1 MAVQCS
7 GTARPSQFV
16 APLTYTLSTWAICST
31 PPPRPTPRFTVSP
44 VSRPSSSRK
53 GWATSVSPASA
64 PPRQAN
70 RTNISPGWNRPASS
84 RRTRPLRSSAS
95 SSREVVLL
103 ARPVAAASSV
113 NVTAP
118 GACTTSVSSRAAR
131 STACVP
137 PRLLTTRLPVD
148 SCDSPLP
155 SSTLRNSVLLCDP
168 TIGVLA
174 GQGRIGQSKCR
185 PGVSRKGQVAMFR
198 NTMPRYEILSDD
210 AVAVLDRG
218 WRRIV
223 SEIGVQFAKPEAVEL
238 FRQAGQQVD
247 GDVVKFDPEFVLEQA
262 AKAPREFDVQARN
275 PANSV
280 HIGGDDMVFGAVYGS
295 PFIREG
301 EVRRDATLDDFHR
314 LAMLAQSFPEL
325 DSAGG
330 VICEPN
336 DAPLDSRHLDMVYA
350 LQTVTDKIY
359 MGNVVSGPNAADTIA
374 MTSIL
379 FGGRDAIERVPA
391 TISLINCNS
400 PLRWDDRMLDA
411 QFEYNRAAQPVVL
424 TPFLLMGAMSPVTI
438 PAALVQQLA
447 EALSGIAL
455 AQLIRPGC
463 PVIFGSFLSNIDMQS
478 GSPSFGTPESAI
490 GLLCTGQL
498 ARHYGLPF
506 RTGGGLN
513 SSQTADEALMTL
525 LPTFLAGTNF
535 VMHAAGWLEG
545 GLVSCYEKFII
556 DIELLRELRVE
567 FTPLEITEESL
578 AFGAHEEV
586 GHGGHF
592 LGAAHTMERFRD
604 CFQRPMLSSTT
615 NFERWLKL
623 GGKDTAAR
631 AGEIWRKKLEEFTP
645 PPLDDAI
652 RAELDDFVARRRREI
667 DD

>member
-1 MAVQCS
+1 
-7 GTARPSQFV
+7 
-16 APLTYTLSTWAICST
+16 
-31 PPPRPTPRFTVSP
+31 
-44 VSRPSSSRK
+44 
-53 GWATSVSPASA
+53 
-64 PPRQAN
+64 
-70 RTNISPGWNRPASS
+70 
-84 RRTRPLRSSAS
+84 
-95 SSREVVLL
+95 
-103 ARPVAAASSV
+103 
-113 NVTAP
+113 
-118 GACTTSVSSRAAR
+118 
-131 STACVP
+131 
-137 PRLLTTRLPVD
+137 
-148 SCDSPLP
+148 
-155 SSTLRNSVLLCDP
+155 
-168 TIGVLA
+168 
-174 GQGRIGQSKCR
+174 
-185 PGVSRKGQVAMFR
+185 MFR
-198 NTMPRYEILSDD
+198 NTMPRYEILSPD
-210 AVAVLDRG
+210 AVTVLDKG

-238 FRQAGQQVD
+238 FRQAGQKVD
-247 GDVVKFDPEFVLEQA
+247 GEVVFLDPDFVLEQV

-275 PANSV
+275 PANTV
-280 HIGGDDMVFGAVYGS
+280 HIGGDQMVFSGVYGS
-295 PFIREG
+295 PFVREG
-301 EVRRDATLDDFHR
+301 DVRRDATMEDFRR
-314 LAMLAQSFPEL
+314 LAKLAQSFPEL

-336 DAPLDSRHLDMVYA
+336 DAPLDSRHLDMIYA
-350 LQTVTDKIY
+350 LQTLTDKIY
-359 MGNVVSGPNAADTIA
+359 MGNVVSGPNAADTIR
-374 MTSIL
+374 MTEIL
-379 FGGRDAIERVPA
+379 FGGRESIEATPA

-411 QFEYNRAAQPVVL
+411 QFEYCAANQPVVM

-498 ARHYGLPF
+498 ARHFGLPF

-513 SSQTADEALMTL
+513 SSQTADAQAAYEALMTL
-525 LPTFLAGTNF
+525 LPTFLAGANF

-556 DIELLRELRVE
+556 DVELLRMLRVE
-567 FTPLEITEESL
+567 FTPLEIDEASL

-592 LGAAHTMERFRD
+592 LGAQHTMERFRE
-604 CFQRPMLSSTT
+604 CFYRPLLSSTS
-615 NFERWLKL
+615 NYERWLRM

-631 AGEIWRKKLEEFTP
+631 AGEIYAKTLEEYSQ

-652 RAELDDFVARRRREI
+652 RAELEDYVTRRRAELG
-667 DD
+667 D